1 MQMSVWDSLLAHTY
15 SPACSMEQ
23 FSRKPNNYI
32 SGCSSFIYVKKFL
45 FLLDDHM
52 HFFPHFY
59 SVKKVKISPKPS
71 KMLAFFILGF
81 ILFYFFLYV
90 CMWVHVCVC
99 VNLGVL
105 CMCRCL

>member
-52 HFFPHFY
+52 HFFPHLY
-59 SVKKVKISPKPS
+59 SVKKVKISPSPQKC
-71 KMLAFFILGF
+71 LHFLFWD
-81 ILFYFFLYV
+81 LFYVISF
-90 CMWVHVCVC
+90 
-99 VNLGVL
+99 
-105 CMCRCL
+105 CMCACECMSVSV